1 MEIESQQKLGWDDL
15 LEKDQCRVKVN
26 LEDLLETTSGKRQ
39 EYWLVAMQAA
49 WEASRLQGQLQA
61 NAHRQGTT
69 TRESLHT
76 PLVAD
81 CCVISL
87 SPRHHCCCL
96 HNFCRR
102 PVAFALHPHRH
113 PPVAWSDP
121 PLIRVVINPAA
132 TTYCGRLLFF
142 LVVTLLL
149 VPPPIVQICRQP
161 RDPPL
166 VIYHRRRKA
175 ATTLTRMKTTKELK
189 AAHLGGGPM
198 PPD

>member
-1 MEIESQQKLGWDDL
+1 MLQKEELEMEIESQQKLGWDDL

-61 NAHRQGTT
+61 NAHRQGTA

-87 SPRHHCCCL
+87 SPRHHCCCR

-102 PVAFALHPHRH
+102 PVALRSASSSSSPSGMVR
-113 PPVAWSDP
+113 
-121 PLIRVVINPAA
+121 PAS
-132 TTYCGRLLFF
+132 
-142 LVVTLLL
+142 
-149 VPPPIVQICRQP
+149 
-161 RDPPL
+161 
-166 VIYHRRRKA
+166 H
-175 ATTLTRMKTTKELK
+175 
-189 AAHLGGGPM
+189 
-198 PPD
+198 